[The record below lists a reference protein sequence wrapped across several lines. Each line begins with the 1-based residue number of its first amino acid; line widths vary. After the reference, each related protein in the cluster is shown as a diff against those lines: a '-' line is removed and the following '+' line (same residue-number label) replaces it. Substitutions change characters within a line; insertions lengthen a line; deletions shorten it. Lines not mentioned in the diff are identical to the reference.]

1 MGEGGVFIWNKS
13 RIAKY
18 RLLALVQPPPM
29 RTYLPSRDKAVA
41 VEMGSR
47 LHHPLGREDEAPRAH
62 AERVERIK
70 TRART
75 SEDAG
80 ATLGRVGSLAV
91 SVERAHAVAR
101 FVIRLHEVLGAHGV
115 WYVGYSSSG
124 LGKYLAAICLV

>member
-29 RTYLPSRDKAVA
+29 RTYLPSRDSRRD
-41 VEMGSR
+41 MGSR

-62 AERVERIK
+62 AERVERIE

-101 FVIRLHEVLGAHGV
+101 FVIRLHEVLGARRVVRGV
-115 WYVGYSSSG
+115 LLERLGQVLGRHLTSVG
-124 LGKYLAAICLV
+124 L